1 MTCLNLDTF
10 EYYDNYF
17 LILNRATDDSYVAT
31 EENNITNLDYCFG
44 VRYGWELFY
53 KIVTEIEEY
62 KNVKTIIYNNLE
74 YSLILSDAEGHRNHD
89 KTFKKYFEV
98 ELI

>member
-10 EYYDNYF
+10 VYYDNYF
-17 LILNRATDDSYVAT
+17 LILDINTVVAYVGT
-31 EENNITNLDYCFG
+31 KENDITNLNYCFG
-44 VRYGWELFY
+44 ARYGWELFY
-53 KIVTEIEEY
+53 KIITEIEKY

-74 YSLILSDAEGHRNHD
+74 YLLILSDAEGHPNHD
-89 KTFKKYFEV
+89 NTFKKYFQV